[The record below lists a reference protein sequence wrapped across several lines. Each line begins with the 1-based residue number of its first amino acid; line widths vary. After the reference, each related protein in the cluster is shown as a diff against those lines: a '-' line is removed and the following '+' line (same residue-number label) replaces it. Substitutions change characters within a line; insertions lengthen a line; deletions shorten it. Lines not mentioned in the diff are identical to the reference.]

1 VNWELLLCGL
11 VVALS
16 PLPVVCF
23 ILLLGAPRSIAKGV
37 AYIVGWIVS
46 LTVIV
51 VGTLILTGGHPPR
64 PDTAPRAAVSWITG
78 LLGVGLV
85 AFGLWQRRRE
95 AAGPRPPK
103 PPPTWMAKVDTMPI
117 WVAAGLGV
125 LLQPWPFVAAGA
137 ASVAGMDLSAWAVV
151 SLVLFG
157 VLATSSLLTM
167 EVYVIL
173 APEGGQIR
181 LTRLRTWLEV
191 NRSQVLTV
199 LALVLGAALVVKAG
213 IQLLS

>member
-1 VNWELLLCGL
+1 
-11 VVALS
+11 
-16 PLPVVCF
+16 
-23 ILLLGAPRSIAKGV
+23 
-37 AYIVGWIVS
+37 
-46 LTVIV
+46 
-51 VGTLILTGGHPPR
+51 
-64 PDTAPRAAVSWITG
+64 
-78 LLGVGLV
+78 
-85 AFGLWQRRRE
+85 
-95 AAGPRPPK
+95 
-103 PPPTWMAKVDTMPI
+103 MAKVDTMPI